1 MTRRL
6 DLFAVLS
13 LTGVVVLALQL
24 ALPVLVSGRQVDDE
38 SALRAAEAA
47 YDLGVER
54 ASRDNDGGGGDGGD
68 ADAARTH
75 FLESADAF
83 ARAGGAEPS
92 AALLYNRANAL
103 LRAGRVGEAIADY
116 RAAQSRAPGDA
127 RITANLAEA
136 RRKLTRPIAAPAP
149 SALDRIEGSWSFLG
163 ESTRLTLAMLLLWTT
178 VACVLLRRANGGAER
193 TPTSAIARRLA
204 WPAGAL
210 AALLSATVAAD
221 LVRRTTLE
229 AAVVREPTMLR
240 KGNGDGFEPVLGEE
254 LPEGTECIVHESRPG
269 WTEVTLGDGT
279 RGWLRD
285 GDLVRVR

>member
-6 DLFAVLS
+6 DRFAVLS

-24 ALPVLVSGRQVDDE
+24 ALPVLVSGRQVVDE
-38 SALRAAEAA
+38 SALRTAEAA

-54 ASRDNDGGGGDGGD
+54 ASRDGGGDASD
-68 ADAARTH
+68 DTDAARTH

-149 SALDRIEGSWSFLG
+149 SALDRIAGGWSFLG
-163 ESTRLTLAMLLLWTT
+163 ESMRLTLAMLLLWTT

-204 WPAGAL
+204 WPAGML
-210 AALLSATVAAD
+210 ATLLSATVAAD
-221 LVRRTTLE
+221 LLRRATLE

-269 WTEVTLGDGT
+269 WTEVTLGDGS